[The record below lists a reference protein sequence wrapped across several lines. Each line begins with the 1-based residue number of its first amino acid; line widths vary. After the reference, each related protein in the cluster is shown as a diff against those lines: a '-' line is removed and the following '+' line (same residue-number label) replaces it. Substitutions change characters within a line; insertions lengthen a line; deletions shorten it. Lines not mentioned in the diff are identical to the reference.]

1 MVSPAPNSASRIP
14 LQPDDIRFAP
24 VVVFIAHAVI
34 GDESQHDTLLCQLA
48 ESLIKLPIEHYG
60 LRFLPRS
67 FMLDE
72 IGQGKVH
79 HIWAVVLQ

>member
-1 MVSPAPNSASRIP
+1 M
-14 LQPDDIRFAP
+14 
-24 VVVFIAHAVI
+24 I